1 MINNDSVIT
10 AYDEHL
16 TLVEWLQKVEVL
28 LKNGGLK
35 STTLNDKG
43 NATFSLTLTF
53 NDGSKI
59 ESNAMTLKSVNE
71 ALTNLSHECDNASQ
85 RLDDLEDQ
93 VDNKTIPLF
102 GKYSILVPED
112 SADTN
117 ILPLPADASTK
128 NYTLNSVN
136 GTLTWNTIG
145 NGLEIKN
152 GALQEKVLNV
162 SITLTAEKLSQ
173 SINSYSV
180 IAYTETD
187 KSTIFDFIKAQN
199 GIMKLTINAPIGA
212 LSMILRPSLWKDDIN
227 HSYNFEGTLCAQT
240 DLSAI
245 GGTNFNQIIVR
256 AICWDTNNSVEF
268 RPTIIPI
275 GTN

>member
-1 MINNDSVIT
+1 MINNDSVVT

-35 STTLNDKG
+35 ETILNDKG
-43 NATFSLTLTF
+43 NATFSLTLVF

-59 ESNAMTLKSVNE
+59 ESNAMTLASVNK
-71 ALTNLSHECDNASQ
+71 ALTELGHDCDNASQ
-85 RLDDLEDQ
+85 RLDDLEDK

-117 ILPLPADASTK
+117 IHPLPADASTK

-145 NGLEIKN
+145 NGLE
-152 GALQEKVLNV
+152 
-162 SITLTAEKLSQ
+162 KL
-173 SINSYSV
+173 
-180 IAYTETD
+180 
-187 KSTIFDFIKAQN
+187 
-199 GIMKLTINAPIGA
+199 
-212 LSMILRPSLWKDDIN
+212 
-227 HSYNFEGTLCAQT
+227 
-240 DLSAI
+240 
-245 GGTNFNQIIVR
+245 FNLG
-256 AICWDTNNSVEF
+256 E
-268 RPTIIPI
+268 
-275 GTN
+275 